1 MNSSIDNSIKERQRL
16 CQMIETIHLGY
27 FFTGI
32 DGKVLLINQETLRIF
47 GFNSFEETE
56 HLNVNDLY
64 VFRERRQEMFE
75 ELKIK
80 EVINN
85 WEIDF
90 YRKNKTIV
98 HTSCDV
104 NLVKDEHGNPIGL
117 EGIIRDLSFQKKLEK
132 ELDENKRN
140 LQTIL
145 DNVEGMIYRC
155 AFNKDWTSEFVSD
168 GTVHLTGYKKEDF
181 LENIVNFGKIIH
193 FEDIDRV
200 WEEVEEAVK
209 NKVSYNLEYRIRKS
223 DGMVI
228 WVLDIGKGIFDQN
241 NKLLYLEGLI
251 TDISTHKEL
260 ELELQRKTKQLEEVQ
275 QELFARNDRMN
286 SSNEQLRK
294 VLKHMRVEKKAI
306 DACALVSF
314 TDDKGVLIEAN
325 RLFCETS
332 GYSFEELIGKSHN
345 TIKSSFHSKE
355 FFQEMWTTITKG
367 GIWRGEICNKKKNGK
382 KYWVD
387 TVIVPFLDDKG
398 IPYRYMC
405 MQFDTTER
413 KEYESSLKETN
424 EELQT
429 TEEEL
434 RQQTEELRTTN
445 ENLES
450 VLNELKEAQNQLVQH
465 EKMAAL
471 GQLIAGVAHEINT
484 PLGAIRSSIHNISQS
499 LDKQLV
505 LLPDFLKKL
514 NENELGHFKSLIEK
528 TSLKK
533 EQNIT
538 GLEERRLR
546 QGVKQK
552 LDEAELSAISTIAA
566 TIIVQLGLQD
576 DIELLIPLLKGNAG
590 LAILEQTQLAAGL
603 KKSAGIVDVAA
614 ERSTKVVFALK
625 SYARFGQ
632 TESRTLGIISEQI
645 DTVLTLHQNQ
655 IKRGV
660 EIVKV
665 YQYNEP
671 ILCFPDEL
679 NQVWTNLIHNALQAM
694 DYKGKLTIKVY
705 KQDNQIV
712 STFTDTGS
720 GIPVEIKHKIF
731 NPFFTTKKIGEGTGL
746 GLDIVKKIIEKHEG
760 SIDFESEVGK
770 GTTFIVHLPEL
781 KLK

>member
-1 MNSSIDNSIKERQRL
+1 
-16 CQMIETIHLGY
+16 MIESIHLGY
-27 FFTGI
+27 FFTGLE
-32 DGKVLLINQETLRIF
+32 GKIFLINRETLRIF
-47 GFNSFEETE
+47 GFNSFEETNN
-56 HLNVNDLY
+56 LNVNELY
-64 VFRERRQEMFE
+64 VFPERRQEMFH
-75 ELKIK
+75 ELKNK

-90 YRKNKTIV
+90 YKKNKDVV

-104 NLVKDEHGNPIGL
+104 NLVKDEEGIPIGL
-117 EGIIRDLSFQKKLEK
+117 EGIIRDLSHQKNLEK
-132 ELDENKRN
+132 ELEVNKRS
-140 LQTIL
+140 LETIL

-155 AFNKDWTSEFVSD
+155 LFNKEWSSEFVSD
-168 GTVHLTGYKKEDF
+168 GTYHLTGYKKEEF
-181 LENIVNFGKIIH
+181 LENVVNFGKIIH
-193 FEDIDRV
+193 FEDIDRI
-200 WEEVEEAVK
+200 WDEVEDAIK
-209 NKVSYNLEYRIRKS
+209 NKISYNLEYRIRKA
-223 DGMVI
+223 DGLI
-228 WVLDIGKGIFDQN
+228 RWVLDIGKGIYDN
-241 NKLLYLEGLI
+241 NKLLYLEGII
-251 TDISTHKEL
+251 TDITNHKEL
-260 ELELQRKTKQLEEVQ
+260 ELELQSKTKQLEIVQ
-275 QELFARNDRMN
+275 QELFARNERMN

-332 GYSFEELIGKSHN
+332 GYSFEELIGRNHAILKSN
-345 TIKSSFHSKE
+345 FHSKD
-355 FFQEMWTTITKG
+355 FFQEMWNTIGKG
-367 GIWRGEICNKKKNGK
+367 GIWRGEICNKKKSGK

-387 TVIVPFLDDKG
+387 TVIVPFLDEKG

-499 LDKQLV
+499 LDKQLI
-505 LLPDFLKKL
+505 LLPDFLKNL
-514 NENELGHFKSLIEK
+514 SDTELENFKKLIEK
-528 TSLKK
+528 SSHKK
-533 EQNIT
+533 EQNLT
-538 GLEERRLR
+538 SLEERRLR
-546 QGVKQK
+546 QGVKLK
-552 LDEAELSAISTIAA
+552 LDEAELVNISNIAS
-566 TIIVQLGLQD
+566 TLIVQLGLQD
-576 DIELLIPLLKGNAG
+576 DLEFIIPLLKGNAG

-603 KKSAGIVDVAA
+603 KKSASIVDVAA

-632 TESRTLGIISEQI
+632 TESRTLGNIAEQI

-660 EIVKV
+660 EIIKDF
-665 YQYNEP
+665 QYNDA

-694 DYKGKLTIKVY
+694 DYKGKLTIMVY

-720 GIPVEIKHKIF
+720 GIPQEIRHKIF

-760 SIDFESEVGK
+760 AIDFESEVGK